1 MLTPIKVDGDSI
13 LRWLQ
18 KGCQATGPA
27 GPVQPVIKP
36 ALNQSQ
42 SGIYIDIGL
51 GSATSNVV
59 PAKAGI
65 QETLQAVM
73 FWTPACAG
81 VTKDF
86 APSGCAK

>member
-1 MLTPIKVDGDSI
+1 MLIVVA
-13 LRWLQ
+13 
-18 KGCQATGPA
+18 KGVGYREENRGAEAQRTGSA
-27 GPVQPVIKP
+27 MKWQRVN
-36 ALNQSQ
+36 LNQ

-51 GSATSNVV
+51 GSAANTVV

-65 QETLQAVM
+65 QETLQAVL